1 MNRETFPSAL
11 FPLRGDLNAEAGA
24 TTVEVIGLQNIP
36 IKANP
41 LTDGTVPTY
50 VAANGDI
57 EWEVPT
63 FNSDNVQFISLVA
76 GDVIVWNGSYWV
88 NAPLPEGGT
97 VISFAAGNLSP
108 LFTTSVATD
117 TTTPSLSFI
126 LSNAAQNSVFAGP
139 ASVGAGAPSFRALV
153 ALDIPALPYD
163 ASGAAALAQSNAE
176 SYANSVNTSGTA
188 AGLSGTPSISITNL
202 TVSGTTSFAAGSIA
216 AAAIGTGYP
225 YSDLTGAPLGVNT
238 WAALSGDLT
247 ETQVIPFDGGTV
259 GTPDTGISRISP
271 GEVAIGDGT
280 TGDYSGS
287 LTLGYLDVES
297 PVGSVLPGTTV
308 LATFNCTNTVVATRS
323 TRIRISA
330 DYNTNVGFELWDT
343 GVNRWVISSYDNGH
357 THRDFSF
364 WNSESNVQG
373 FGINGDTNAVLFNAG
388 IIQLGASADTGIT
401 RLSGGALAIGNGA
414 QYDYS
419 GSLTLTGLTVTGATS
434 FAAGSIAPASVA
446 NIDNLEYPIHDVGG
460 APAWVK
466 LGTWVG
472 YAGSSI
478 TLTLHNGTGYDTGT
492 NEEAVTYI
500 TARTASGVSAP
511 NLSGVS
517 YWQFLGGANPLYTQ
531 PGILFAA
538 TGNSTS
544 ATNQSWDVWVNLN
557 VYSPGHYSVS
567 IDTLGGDT
575 WTNID
580 TTGAEPVG
588 AYVVAAVLASIS
600 IANLTVSGTT
610 SFAAGSIALAALGSG
625 TLSQD
630 TSGSSASCTGNAASA
645 TVASGLT
652 STPSISITNLTVSG
666 TTSFA
671 AGSIALAAL
680 GSGTLSQNTSGTS
693 AGLSGTPA
701 ITVGAVTAGVVTA
714 KRYNAHAGT
723 ALVASDY
730 TASSGWGTS
739 PIKTAV
745 RGTDQGATFTIAAAA
760 AVGASPTITLTF
772 HDGTW
777 TQIPVIVVSRQDVVA
792 AAAAPGA
799 TVTNQWVVTSVSAT
813 AVVFTFNGTPV
824 AGNTY
829 GLSFIAMG
837 T

>member
-1 MNRETFPSAL
+1 
-11 FPLRGDLNAEAGA
+11 
-24 TTVEVIGLQNIP
+24 
-36 IKANP
+36 
-41 LTDGTVPTY
+41 
-50 VAANGDI
+50 
-57 EWEVPT
+57 
-63 FNSDNVQFISLVA
+63 
-76 GDVIVWNGSYWV
+76 
-88 NAPLPEGGT
+88 
-97 VISFAAGNLSP
+97 
-108 LFTTSVATD
+108 
-117 TTTPSLSFI
+117 
-126 LSNAAQNSVFAGP
+126 
-139 ASVGAGAPSFRALV
+139 
-153 ALDIPALPYD
+153 
-163 ASGAAALAQSNAE
+163 
-176 SYANSVNTSGTA
+176 
-188 AGLSGTPSISITNL
+188 
-202 TVSGTTSFAAGSIA
+202 
-216 AAAIGTGYP
+216 
-225 YSDLTGAPLGVNT
+225 
-238 WAALSGDLT
+238 
-247 ETQVIPFDGGTV
+247 
-259 GTPDTGISRISP
+259 
-271 GEVAIGDGT
+271 
-280 TGDYSGS
+280 
-287 LTLGYLDVES
+287 
-297 PVGSVLPGTTV
+297 VGSVLPGTTV

-330 DYNTNVGFELWDT
+330 DHNTNVGFELWDT

-357 THRDFSF
+357 THRDFAF

-373 FGINGDTNAVLFNAG
+373 FGINGDTSAVLFNAG

-419 GSLTLTGLTVTGATS
+419 GSLKLTGLTVTGTTS

-446 NIDNLEYPIHDVGG
+446 NIDNLSYRIQDIAG

-511 NLSGVS
+511 NLAGVA
-517 YWQFLGGANPLYTQ
+517 YWQFLGSGANPLYTQ

-567 IDTLGGDT
+567 IDTLAGGDT

-580 TTGAEPVG
+580 TIGTEPVG
-588 AYVVAAVLASIS
+588 AYVVAAVLA
-600 IANLTVSGTT
+600 
-610 SFAAGSIALAALGSG
+610 
-625 TLSQD
+625 
-630 TSGSSASCTGNAASA
+630 
-645 TVASGLT
+645 
-652 STPSISITNLTVSG
+652 SISITNLTVSG

-693 AGLSGTPA
+693 AGLTGTPA

-723 ALVASDY
+723 ALVAGDF
-730 TASSGWGTS
+730 AVSSGWGTS
-739 PIKTAV
+739 PTITV
-745 RGTDQGATFTIAAAA
+745 LRGTDQAAAITVTA
-760 AVGASPTITLTF
+760 KATVGASPTITLTF

-777 TQIPVIVVSRQDVVA
+777 TTVPVIVVSRQDVVA

-824 AGNTY
+824 ANSTY